1 MSTKTER
8 EKIKKL
14 AEGIIVEIPMRGPG
28 CRKHGRPKHGRA
40 VFLQARIDMLPVEGR
55 QSDVA
60 RALGIRLASVQQW
73 CSLKKNPLP
82 FVKDKS
88 GRRMLKKTLVVK
100 WLIAT
105 RRYKPKAE
113 YKK

>member
-1 MSTKTER
+1 MTKTER
-8 EKIKKL
+8 KKIKEL
-14 AEGIIVEIPMRGPG
+14 ADGIIVESSKASK

-40 VFLQARIDMLPVEGR
+40 VFQQARIDLLPISGR

-73 CSLKKNPLP
+73 CCLKKNPLP
-82 FVKDKS
+82 FVQDKT
-88 GRRMLKKTLVVK
+88 GRRILKKTLVVK

-105 RRYKPKAE
+105 RRYKPKPE
-113 YKK
+113 YDGK